1 MSRGRWRVQVLPLG
15 QLVEMLLATGASLI
29 QPTLR
34 HPVGPHAQRH
44 DPNSS
49 CMAVQTRVASMDS
62 PIFRV
67 EAWTLFYQ
75 LVLSAARGR
84 FLSSH
89 VSGLN
94 LLWCPLLRLM
104 HPRRVGCA
112 EAASIPALRL
122 RGGADQ
128 CAGRACLAMVEEWMA
143 RSHVTRARPVL
154 ARQLISRAN
163 ESEELANGSCWGANY
178 LGGLTWRRRQY

>member
-34 HPVGPHAQRH
+34 HPAGPFAQRH
-44 DPNSS
+44 DLNFS
-49 CMAVQTRVASMDS
+49 CMAVQTRAARMDS

-75 LVLSAARGR
+75 LVLSAARSR
-84 FLSSH
+84 FLSAD

-94 LLWCPLLRLM
+94 LLWCPLLGLM

-112 EAASIPALRL
+112 EAASIPALGL

-128 CAGRACLAMVEEWMA
+128 GAGRACLAMVKDWMD
-143 RSHVTRARPVL
+143 RSHVTRAKPAL

-163 ESEELANGSCWGANY
+163 ESADLANGSCWGANY
-178 LGGLTWRRRQY
+178 RGVLTWRRRQ

>member
-1 MSRGRWRVQVLPLG
+1 MSQSRWRVQVLPLG

-34 HPVGPHAQRH
+34 HPAGPHAQRH
-44 DPNSS
+44 EPNSS
-49 CMAVQTRVASMDS
+49 CMAVQTRVAGMDS

-75 LVLSAARGR
+75 LVLSAARSR

-94 LLWCPLLRLM
+94 LLWCPLLGLV

-122 RGGADQ
+122 HGGADQ

-178 LGGLTWRRRQY
+178 HGGLTWRRRQY

>member
-1 MSRGRWRVQVLPLG
+1 MTHVCSVPVSR
-15 QLVEMLLATGASLI
+15 ATFVRFNEYDFRS
-29 QPTLR
+29 
-34 HPVGPHAQRH
+34 V
-44 DPNSS
+44 
-49 CMAVQTRVASMDS
+49 AVQIRVASIDS

-112 EAASIPALRL
+112 EAASIHVLRF
-122 RGGADQ
+122 RGGTDQ
-128 CAGRACLAMVEEWMA
+128 CAGRACFAMVKEWMD

-163 ESEELANGSCWGANY
+163 ESEELENGSCWGANY
-178 LGGLTWRRRQY
+178 HGGLTWSRRQQ